1 MLGRAKVLRKGLWSA
16 VSQIWRNPSEPETR
30 ENLDAS
36 EKETGEREI
45 DRRLTRVYLKDVTA
59 VLENHTTVVR
69 GPGYILGEI
78 AALDRAQRTATVFV
92 EGTAEIL
99 EIRGPGIR
107 DLRRRSTLFRD
118 HIDQLYREESLLN
131 HIQNTPVFAHLNKT
145 QIRQVAKRT
154 LFETY
159 GDFDWH
165 LSFARSSSQDYAEHL
180 SQEPI
185 IVREGDYPDGLL
197 MVRSGFVRESKR
209 INHGDQT
216 TRYLTRG
223 AIFGISAIYHN
234 WKHPDQQVGYQRTY
248 RAVGY
253 ADILCVPT
261 SIIELLV
268 LPAISET
275 ATKDAEEAPPTS
287 DDSDDRPGASLW
299 GDIDLDFL
307 ESIVE
312 NRYINGTAGM
322 LIDLDRCVRC
332 DSCVDACAK
341 GHNNNPRFI
350 RHGRTIDH
358 YMVANACMHC
368 ADPVCMLGCP
378 TGAIHRLP
386 ESGQVVINDETC
398 VGCTTCANNCPYDNI
413 RMVEIRDRS
422 GGIVLDKKTNT
433 PIIKA
438 TKCDLCADQPGGP
451 ACQRACPHD
460 ALTRM
465 DFGDVN
471 ALANWLGR

>member
-1 MLGRAKVLRKGLWSA
+1 M
-16 VSQIWRNPSEPETR
+16 
-30 ENLDAS
+30 
-36 EKETGEREI
+36 
-45 DRRLTRVYLKDVTA
+45 
-59 VLENHTTVVR
+59 
-69 GPGYILGEI
+69 
-78 AALDRAQRTATVFV
+78 
-92 EGTAEIL
+92 
-99 EIRGPGIR
+99 
-107 DLRRRSTLFRD
+107 
-118 HIDQLYREESLLN
+118 
-131 HIQNTPVFAHLNKT
+131 FAHLDEN
-145 QIRQVAKRT
+145 QIREVANQT

-165 LSFARSSSQDYAEHL
+165 LSFARSSGQDYGERL

-185 IVREGDYPDGLL
+185 IVREGDYPDGFL

-209 INHGDQT
+209 VNNGEQT

-223 AIFGISAIYHN
+223 AIFGISVIYHN
-234 WKHPDQQVGYQRTY
+234 WKHPDQQIGFSRTY

-253 ADILCVPT
+253 ADILRVPT

-268 LPAISET
+268 FPAISDIST
-275 ATKDAEEAPPTS
+275 MNSNEAPRTRG
-287 DDSDDRPGASLW
+287 DSSELLGTKLW
-299 GDIDLDFL
+299 GDIDIDFL

-332 DSCVDACAK
+332 DACVDACAK

-378 TGAIHRLP
+378 TGAIHRLAK
-386 ESGQVVINDETC
+386 SGQVVINDETC
-398 VGCTTCANNCPYDNI
+398 IGCTTCANNCPYDNI
-413 RMVEIRDRS
+413 RMVEIRDGS
-422 GGIVLDKKTNT
+422 GGKVLDKKTNI

-438 TKCDLCADQPGGP
+438 TKCDLCIDQPGGP

-460 ALTRM
+460 ALTRI

-471 ALANWLGR
+471 ALARWVNR